1 MSKLGEGKSLDYVLD
16 HMGQVVEGAT
26 TVKAVHELAE
36 EKNID
41 MPISEAIYRV
51 LYENADVDQEIKTM
65 MGRNPKPEIQL

>member
-1 MSKLGEGKSLDYVLD
+1 
-16 HMGQVVEGAT
+16 MGQVVEGAT

-41 MPISEAIYRV
+41 MPISKAIYRV

>member
-1 MSKLGEGKSLDYVLD
+1 
-16 HMGQVVEGAT
+16 MGQVVEGAT

-51 LYENADVDQEIKTM
+51 LYENTDVDQEIKTM

>member
-1 MSKLGEGKSLDYVLD
+1 
-16 HMGQVVEGAT
+16 
-26 TVKAVHELAE
+26 
-36 EKNID
+36 